1 MCFSDTGS
9 GYEEIV
15 PGGRILLINGH
26 ELLITT
32 TESTDSGLYQCN
44 ASNSQGF
51 VNDFARLTVF
61 GKISFIS
68 LFSIGGQADLILVL
82 NESASSIDSYKPTQ
96 MQSLARGFAACKHK
110 VRK

>member
-1 MCFSDTGS
+1 M
-9 GYEEIV
+9 

-32 TESTDSGLYQCN
+32 TESTDSGMYQCN

-61 GKISFIS
+61 GKISFMS
-68 LFSIGGQADLILVL
+68 LFSINWQADLILVL
-82 NESASSIDSYKPTQ
+82 NASASSKDSYKSTQ
-96 MQSLARGFAACKHK
+96 MNSLARGFAACIHK

>member
-61 GKISFIS
+61 GKISFMS
-68 LFSIGGQADLILVL
+68 LFSINGQADLILVL
-82 NESASSIDSYKPTQ
+82 IASASSKDSCRSTQ
-96 MQSLARGFAACKHK
+96 MLSLARCLAVCIHK
-110 VRK
+110 ARK

>member
-9 GYEEIV
+9 RYEEIV

-61 GKISFIS
+61 GRISFKS
-68 LFSIGGQADLILVL
+68 LVSINGQADLILVL
-82 NESASSIDSYKPTQ
+82 IVSASSKDSHKPTQ
-96 MQSLARGFAACKHK
+96 MHSIVSGLAACIHK

>member
-1 MCFSDTGS
+1 MCFLDTGS

-61 GKISFIS
+61 GKIFLF
-68 LFSIGGQADLILVL
+68 LFSINGQADLILVL
-82 NESASSIDSYKPTQ
+82 NTSASSKDSYKPTQ
-96 MQSLARGFAACKHK
+96 MNSLARGFAAWTHTK
-110 VRK
+110 